1 MNFQIG
7 THNRWLN
14 TSNSAGNWAGHVTS
28 RDFMTSSSFQ
38 ECKGVPLHLQKLE
51 NAAKVKI
58 SNKSY
63 ELDFFNIHTH

>member
-1 MNFQIG
+1 MNFQIV
-7 THNRWLN
+7 THKRWLN
-14 TSNSAGNWAGHVTS
+14 TSYSAENWAGHVTS

-38 ECKGVPLHLQKLE
+38 ECTLHLQKLE

-63 ELDFFNIHTH
+63 ELDFFNRHTH